1 MWRGLIMLST
11 ALGAALVPSPALLRQ
26 RRAPPVLCTAAEAAS
41 EAAPTLSLAFD
52 NEVLRRLAVQDGP
65 AAPPRQVRGAH
76 FVRVAPIPLD
86 SPKLVAVSEE
96 ALALLGVDVEVGDNE
111 EGLPTDAQAAIFARC
126 FSGNAL
132 PPGAEPAAHCYCGHQ
147 FGTFAGQ
154 LGDGA
159 AMYLGEVVGGGGG
172 DDGGGGAGER
182 WELQLKGA
190 GLTPFS
196 RNADGRKVLRSSLR
210 EFLCSEAMHHLGI
223 PTTRAAA
230 LVTSDSRVMR
240 DVLRNGNAKE
250 EHCAVVAR
258 VARSFLRFGSF
269 EVCRAAGADG
279 DRAGPSAGLEREM
292 LVPLVDYAVEVLF
305 PALGAAHASTEARCA
320 ALLAEAVARTARL
333 VAAWQAVGFVH
344 GVLNTDNMA
353 LTGDTIDY
361 GPFGFLNCY
370 DEDCTPNTSDA
381 VRAPPPAP
389 RPASSLVPDR
399 SSPDAPPSLSRAVRC
414 AATRTP
420 TSRAR
425 ATSTCSGSPRRW
437 RRCCPRRR
445 RRAISTPSGRRLRRS
460 GTTAGFKGRRPCRR
474 AAPHLPPQ
482 DHRKA
487 QAAPTQ
493 PGAPPQQLGG
503 SQGLRSAPPAVPTRR
518 ASFGCHH
525 QARALHGQAGAARGA
540 RGRRRRAARVAAA
553 ADAGHLRRL
562 HQHLPR
568 AHPDRAPR
576 RGGSVLHEPAGNLR
590 LISA

>member
-1 MWRGLIMLST
+1 MDQLQAWLEQLISPLKP
-11 ALGAALVPSPALLRQ
+11 AAADDETSAADVGPIIYRSADDLQWDHLQLRTL
-26 RRAPPVLCTAAEAAS
+26 PVLMDADPGDEES
-41 EAAPTLSLAFD
+41 
-52 NEVLRRLAVQDGP
+52 LRRPRSVSGACFSRAKPTPLERPSLLAV
-65 AAPPRQVRGAH
+65 AP
-76 FVRVAPIPLD
+76 D
-86 SPKLVAVSEE
+86 
-96 ALALLGVDVEVGDNE
+96 ALALVELLPE
-111 EGLPTDAQAAIFARC
+111 ELERQIAYFC
-126 FSGNAL
+126 GNAL
-132 PPGAEPAAHCYCGHQ
+132 PPGSEPLAHCYAGHQ
-147 FGTFAGQ
+147 FGVYAGQ

-159 AMYLGEVVGGGGG
+159 AISLGEVVNGR
-172 DDGGGGAGER
+172 GER
-182 WELQLKGA
+182 WEVQLKGA
-190 GLTPFS
+190 GRTHYS
-196 RNADGRKVLRSSLR
+196 RAGTDGRKVLRSSLR

-493 PGAPPQQLGG
+493 PERHLSSWEA
-503 SQGLRSAPPAVPTRR
+503 RR
-518 ASFGCHH
+518 ASGARLRPFPQGGLLSAATTRHERFMAKLGLRVAREDGDAELLESLLRLM
-525 QARALHGQAGAARGA
+525 QATSADYTNTFRALTRIELPAAEEACYMSPQA
-540 RGRRRRAARVAAA
+540 
-553 ADAGHLRRL
+553 
-562 HQHLPR
+562 
-568 AHPDRAPR
+568 
-576 RGGSVLHEPAGNLR
+576 
-590 LISA
+590 ISA